1 MSPIISHA
9 APSAAPP
16 PAAPSEPSELAL
28 QVVALGLAADLIRQA
43 VEAGVPQ
50 TITPT
55 WTMVGGFL
63 TGHLVSDDASALVA
77 LEAWRRVI
85 RPCRIGGR
93 QVQAPD
99 GPRWVCTITLTR
111 ADVSVRLTASVPAA
125 LAPRQGVTL

>member
-9 APSAAPP
+9 APAAAPP
-16 PAAPSEPSELAL
+16 PTAPSELAL

-55 WTMVGGFL
+55 WTLVGGFL

-77 LEAWRRVI
+77 LESWRRVI
-85 RPCRIGGR
+85 RPGGTSGRRIQG
-93 QVQAPD
+93 PT
-99 GPRWVCTITLTR
+99 GPRWVCTITVTR
-111 ADVSVRLTASVPAA
+111 ADASVRLTASVPAA
-125 LAPRQGVTL
+125 LAPREVVTL